1 MRRIINF
8 RPFLLT
14 AIFSLLA
21 VTTTIVYCCLSTLA
35 GIILGVILALIP
47 IVLVVIYRKNII
59 KVVTFAL
66 CFIVSIGAFFST
78 TGFITSRNTVVY
90 FEQEVQICGVVSEV
104 VSHDENHSVVL
115 DNLVIDG
122 NYVGGELCVR
132 FSKGDSATKYLLNG
146 DSLSFIAQPITS
158 TISIENG
165 FSYGDIRYYA
175 YTSLDSVQVSVG
187 QTSFR
192 DKILYSLRK
201 GYNEWLGEYGEI
213 AYGIVTGDKGGIPN
227 EFRNSYTI
235 SGIGHILAV
244 SGLHIG
250 FLMGVVLFV
259 LRLFRVKRKVKPWI
273 CFCILLLY
281 NLLVGFS
288 FSIIRATIMF
298 TISYLAKLSGKEND
312 RLNNLML
319 STTIIL
325 CVFPLSIFD
334 VGFLMSFGCMLSI
347 VLFSDDFA
355 NGFIKIFGKR
365 NEKFSSS
372 LAVSFCAQLGVLPVL
387 TSYFSSIS
395 VYSIL
400 SNLILLP
407 VLNLLFVL
415 VLSIGLLLLVF
426 PFAGYVLWLVKY
438 IFKGLDFINYIIGSL
453 PLSQII
459 LYGTSFVFLLFPLYF
474 LASRYIKFPKKWI
487 AVLLSCIVCVSA
499 IAIDNISY
507 LKEDYISYTHSSYDV
522 TTLVK
527 ADDKNVVIGD
537 FSAYSRIEE
546 SISDTRVH
554 SVDSIYITYLTQ
566 SNAQFVCEF
575 VDKYDVQTVY
585 IREETDAMAV
595 FTLVNN
601 GIIPCFISSQ
611 TEVYEVID
619 NGEFV
624 GYKYNRM
631 LFTSYKTK
639 LDRVDKLYLS
649 IFDIVRAYTTTD
661 TSDIKWALNFVI
673 ENEQESI
680 SAFDDTLI
688 IDSKTLN
695 YERI

>member
-14 AIFSLLA
+14 AIFSILA
-21 VTTTIVYCCLSTLA
+21 VAMAIVYCSFSTLL
-35 GIILGVILALIP
+35 GIILGVILSLIP
-47 IVLVVIYRKNII
+47 IIFAIIYRKNTI
-59 KVVTFAL
+59 KVVSFVL
-66 CFIVSIGAFFST
+66 CFIVSIGTFFST
-78 TGFITSRNTVVY
+78 TGYVTSRNTVNY
-90 FEQEVQICGVVSEV
+90 YEQEVEILGVVSEV

-115 DNLVIDG
+115 DNLQIDG
-122 NYVGGELCVR
+122 DKVGGKLCVR
-132 FSKGDSATKYLLNG
+132 FSKEDKETKYFLNG
-146 DSLSFIAQPITS
+146 DIISFIAQPIT
-158 TISIENG
+158 TTVSIEEG
-165 FSYGDIRYYA
+165 FSYGDVRYYA
-175 YTSLDSVQVSVG
+175 YTSINSVQVSIG
-187 QTSFR
+187 QTSLR

-259 LRLFRVKRKVKPWI
+259 LRLLRVKQKVRPWI

-298 TISYLAKLSGKEND
+298 VVSYLAKLSGKEND

-325 CVFPLSIFD
+325 CIFPLSIFD
-334 VGFLMSFGCMLSI
+334 AGFLMSFGCMLSI

-365 NEKFSSS
+365 AEKFSSS
-372 LAVSFCAQLGVLPVL
+372 LAVSVCAQLGVFPVL
-387 TSYFSSIS
+387 TYYFSSIS
-395 VYSIL
+395 IYSIL

-407 VLNLLFVL
+407 LLNLIFVL
-415 VLSIGLLLLVF
+415 VLSIGLLLLIF
-426 PFAGYVLWLVKY
+426 PFMGYVLWVLKY
-438 IFKGLDFINYIIGSL
+438 IFKGLDFFNYLVGLL

-459 LYGTSFVFLLFPLYF
+459 LYGTTFVFLLFPLYF
-474 LASRYIKFPKKWI
+474 LSSRYINFPKKWI
-487 AVLLSCIVCVSA
+487 AVLLSCIVCISA
-499 IAIDNISY
+499 IFIDNIGFLSNNH
-507 LKEDYISYTHSSYDV
+507 ICYTHAAYDV

-527 ADDKNVVIGD
+527 TNDKNIVIGD

-546 SISDTRVH
+546 SIVDARAH
-554 SVDSIYITYLTQ
+554 KIDSIYITYLTQ

-575 VDKYDVQTVY
+575 VEKYNVQSVY
-585 IREETDAMAV
+585 IREQADSMAV

-601 GIIPCFISSQ
+601 GIIPYFISSQ
-611 TEVYEVID
+611 TEVCEVID
-619 NGEFV
+619 NGEFI
-624 GYKYNRM
+624 GYQYDKM

-639 LDRVDKLYLS
+639 LDKVDKLYLS
-649 IFDIVRAYTTTD
+649 TLDIVRAYTTTD
-661 TSDIKWALNFVI
+661 TSDIKWALNFTK

-688 IDSKTLN
+688 IDYKTLN
-695 YERI
+695 FERI